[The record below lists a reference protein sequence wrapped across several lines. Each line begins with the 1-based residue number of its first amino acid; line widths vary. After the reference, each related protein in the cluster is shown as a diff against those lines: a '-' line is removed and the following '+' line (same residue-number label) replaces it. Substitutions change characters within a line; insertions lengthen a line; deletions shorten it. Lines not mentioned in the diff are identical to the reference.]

1 MGAKLWVQIDWF
13 KFSFCAN
20 QGAQLKLGAIICVHN
35 NGCKNL
41 GANALGGKSMGAI
54 N

>member
-1 MGAKLWVQIDWF
+1 MGAKLWVLTYGC
-13 KFSFCAN
+13 KFSLCAN
-20 QGAQLKLGAIICVHN
+20 QGVQINLGAIICVHN